1 MNDKI
6 INLQKRIN
14 IKFKNLNNLKKSITH
29 KSYDSFN
36 NYEKL
41 EFLGD
46 RILGFVISKKLIEL
60 YPNEKEGVLDKKLA
74 SLVNKNK
81 CLEVAKIIGLEKFI
95 LVGNKNSKNKV
106 ENKIVADSIEA
117 LIGAIY
123 YDKGFEISE
132 KFILNMWKGFI
143 SSSEETIID
152 SKTKLQEYSLKKF
165 KTLPIY
171 KLISKSGPKHKPK
184 FIISVRLQDSKF
196 FNGQG
201 DSKKKAE
208 QDAAKNLLNNSKILW
223 FGLIMAIY

>member
-1 MNDKI
+1 MSDKLN
-6 INLQKRIN
+6 NLQKKIS
-14 IKFKNLNNLKKSITH
+14 IKFKNLNYLKKSITH
-29 KSYDSFN
+29 KSYDPLN

-74 SLVNKNK
+74 SLVNKNQ

-95 LVGNKNSKNKV
+95 LVGNKSAKTKV
-106 ENKIVADSIEA
+106 ENKIIADSIEA

-123 YDKGFEISE
+123 YDKGFEVSE
-132 KFILNMWKGFI
+132 KFILKIWKNFI
-143 SSSEETIID
+143 NLSEETIID

-165 KTLPIY
+165 KSLPIY
-171 KLISKSGPKHKPK
+171 KLVSSSGPKHKPK
-184 FIISVRLQDSKF
+184 FTISVRLKDTKLYEGS
-196 FNGQG
+196 G

-208 QDAAKNLLNNSKILW
+208 QNAAKKLLDNIK
-223 FGLIMAIY
+223 

>member
-1 MNDKI
+1 MSDKLN
-6 INLQKRIN
+6 NLQKKIS
-14 IKFKNLNNLKKSITH
+14 IKFKNLNYLKKSITH
-29 KSYDSFN
+29 KSYDPLN

-74 SLVNKNK
+74 SLVNKNQ

-95 LVGNKNSKNKV
+95 LVGNKGAKTKV
-106 ENKIVADSIEA
+106 ENKIIADSIEA

-123 YDKGFEISE
+123 YDKGFEVSE
-132 KFILNMWKGFI
+132 KFILSIWKNFI
-143 SSSEETIID
+143 NLSEETIID

-165 KTLPIY
+165 KSLPIY
-171 KLISKSGPKHKPK
+171 KLVSSSGPKHKPN
-184 FIISVRLQDSKF
+184 FAISVRLKDTKLFEGS
-196 FNGQG
+196 G

-208 QDAAKNLLNNSKILW
+208 QNAAKKLLDNIK
-223 FGLIMAIY
+223 